1 MLGKRV
7 SGNQL
12 FQNFLAEGPR
22 PWDSRLRRSRATGCA
37 GRRSEDFNQSCRE
50 TMPVPPQIDF
60 TPYAYGFRAK
70 EPSVDPT
77 RQVNMS
83 VFWGAEVFIVNWR
96 ADLRK

>member
-7 SGNQL
+7 SGNH
-12 FQNFLAEGPR
+12 FFFKIFWRRDPARGIRAFGARGRPAAPAAVPR
-22 PWDSRLRRSRATGCA
+22 TSTL
-37 GRRSEDFNQSCRE
+37 SCRE
-50 TMPVPPQIDF
+50 TMPVPLQIDF

-70 EPSVDPT
+70 EPSVDLT

-83 VFWGAEVFIVNWR
+83 VFCAEVFIVNWR